1 MCELVLQRRVHLLW
15 PPNIKPSSQAKETD
29 LWDEEDRKGHLA
41 LCSLC
46 YQAGRER
53 TRELALNRTTPF
65 NSLRVLHHHPPLW
78 TAYCTLKDEK
88 AF

>member
-46 YQAGRER
+46 YQAGRELQESWPS
-53 TRELALNRTTPF
+53 TELHL
-65 NSLRVLHHHPPLW
+65 L
-78 TAYCTLKDEK
+78 TA
-88 AF
+88 